1 MGKDTDRD
9 LLEKIV
15 DFIEDALTLIQT
27 INDNKYVPHIT
38 TQPTD
43 ITAALDEVIY
53 FTLTANNV
61 KEYQWQYQNIGQ
73 TTWRNTTL
81 NGYNT
86 NSLRVVTTEA
96 RYGMLFRCVI
106 TGLDD
111 SVIYSNEVTII
122 PPET

>member
-9 LLEKIV
+9 ILEKIT
-15 DFIEDALTLIQT
+15 DLISECKTLIET

-43 ITAALDEVIY
+43 ITAPLDEVIY

-61 KEYQWQYQNIGQ
+61 KQYQWQYQNIGQ

-81 NGYNT
+81 NGYDT
-86 NSLRVVTTEA
+86 NSVRVVVTEA

-111 SVIYSNEVTII
+111 SVIYSDEVTII
-122 PPET
+122 RPET